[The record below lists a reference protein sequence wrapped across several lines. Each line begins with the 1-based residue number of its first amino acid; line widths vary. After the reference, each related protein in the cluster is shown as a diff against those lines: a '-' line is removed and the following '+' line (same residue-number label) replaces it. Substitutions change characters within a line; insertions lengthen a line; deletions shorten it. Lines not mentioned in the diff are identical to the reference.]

1 MADLDKDGYDDA
13 DLNRDGITESPEQ
26 TEYDKNPSKYSPS
39 LVQPQPQPSPSG
51 TGTLMPSLAAPTGEP
66 GASSGATT
74 SDILWTGT
82 TTSNPKFKS
91 KTAVKNGYLTR
102 TLEPSFLNRIDS
114 YYNTY
119 GKALGFKSASSFW
132 NTIVDQSDTI
142 SSPWNELSKVKSA
155 VEAGVTAA
163 PGTGEGL
170 SAAQV
175 AARKELQQMNAA
187 LSQNPE
193 ADLVGEPGK
202 FQETLTK
209 YSDSMGLLK
218 SRKEV
223 NTYVKG
229 IMEGKLAA
237 DAVTD
242 DMRKQAEV
250 LYANFSDRLR
260 TNPSLTVRDLANP
273 YLQVMADTLEIDPQ
287 LVKLTDPTIQNAIS
301 GTKLRSLTDFR
312 TDMRADSRFATTRT
326 AKREAT
332 DFAQSLLKGFGFSV

>member
-1 MADLDKDGYDDA
+1 MADLDNDGYDDA
-13 DLNRDGITESPEQ
+13 DLNKDGITSSVEQ
-26 TEYDKNPSKYSPS
+26 DTYDANPNEYSPAA
-39 LVQPQPQPSPSG
+39 PIPQPSPSS
-51 TGTLMPSLAAPTGEP
+51 TGKLMPPLTTPTGEE
-66 GASSGATT
+66 GANYGTTT
-74 SDILWTGT
+74 SDILWTGSSS
-82 TTSNPKFKS
+82 SNSAKFKS
-91 KTAVKNGYLTR
+91 KTAVKNAYLTR

-132 NTIVDQSDTI
+132 NNVVEQSDTQTT
-142 SSPWNELSKVKSA
+142 PWAIFNKIKA
-155 VEAGVTAA
+155 GAEAGITAA
-163 PGTGEGL
+163 PGTGTGL
-170 SAAQV
+170 SAAQI

-187 LSQNPE
+187 LSQDPE

-229 IMEGKLAA
+229 IVEGKLAA

-250 LYANFSDRLR
+250 LYANFSERLR
-260 TNPSLTVRDLANP
+260 ANPSLTVRDLANP